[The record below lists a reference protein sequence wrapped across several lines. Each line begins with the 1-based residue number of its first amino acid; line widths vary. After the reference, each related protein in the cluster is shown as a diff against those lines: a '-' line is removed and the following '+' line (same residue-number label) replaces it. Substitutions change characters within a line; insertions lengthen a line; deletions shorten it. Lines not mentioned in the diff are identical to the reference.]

1 MADAAP
7 PAKPEGKSLESLGVS
22 KELQDQAKM
31 MYLVSMFLGFWGPIL
46 FGFVIKKPGQDESA
60 WYKWQIRNCWFVFI
74 GGCLCWIPGLY
85 LGWLGFKQIGEGKDP
100 ILPFA
105 APEGFKG

>member
-1 MADAAP
+1 MADAA

-22 KELQDQAKM
+22 KELAEQAKLM
-31 MYLVSMFLGFWGPIL
+31 HICAAIFSFWSPII
-46 FGFVIKKPGQDESA
+46 FGYVLKKPGQQESK
-60 WYKWQIRNCWFVFI
+60 WYQWQVRNAWFVAI
-74 GGCLCWIPGLY
+74 GAWLCWIPGLY

-100 ILPFA
+100 ILPIA